1 MLTKLVITGK
11 EHMIPQF
18 MMADCTTG
26 QQQEQHNMKLY
37 EYALQR
43 LELTTEQQQRI
54 QATLMCFQG
63 LLAAIMEARQA
74 LQTQLFP
81 NGMPSGPP
89 GGSSSSGAGP
99 AGASAAGVPS
109 AVGAAPMPAGP
120 AGDNANSN
128 AANTVSNTVSNNADA
143 FDAGGASS
151 AAPLQAK
158 VEEGSISRSGS
169 GSGSGSDERSSSSSR
184 ASDGH
189 GSTKVALSQQQH
201 ARRELQQQHQ
211 QQLAQMF
218 KLLKKESLLK
228 CCCWVGVEGCMTYV
242 QLAKLAVTC
251 FPYPTSP
258 IALAQAVDRMLK
270 QQPQQP
276 PQAEQQQQQQQQ
288 HQQSVPS
295 SM

>member
-11 EHMIPQF
+11 EHMIPQL

-26 QQQEQHNMKLY
+26 QQQEQHNEELY
-37 EYALQR
+37 NYALQR
-43 LELTTEQQQRI
+43 LDLTSEQQQRI

-63 LLAAIMEARQA
+63 LLAAIMEERQA

-89 GGSSSSGAGP
+89 GGSSSSGAGSAGPSP
-99 AGASAAGVPS
+99 AAVPA

-120 AGDNANSN
+120 AGDNADAN
-128 AANTVSNTVSNNADA
+128 AANTVSNTVSNNARTA
-143 FDAGGASS
+143 DAGGASS
-151 AAPLQAK
+151 AVPLQET

-169 GSGSGSDERSSSSSR
+169 GSGSDERSSNSR

-251 FPYPTSP
+251 FPYPASP

-276 PQAEQQQQQQQQ
+276 AQTEQQQQQQ